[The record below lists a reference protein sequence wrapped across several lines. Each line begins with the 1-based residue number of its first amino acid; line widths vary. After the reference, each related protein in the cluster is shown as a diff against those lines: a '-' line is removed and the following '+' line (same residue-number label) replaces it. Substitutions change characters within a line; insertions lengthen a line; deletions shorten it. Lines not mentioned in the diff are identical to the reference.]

1 MIKIPLDDTI
11 EFEVNSMTKK
21 LIIAVIFLTIVTSGT
36 LYRCSI
42 NNTRQA
48 VVNNVKSVLQ
58 TKNDLQLA
66 VIPSGDQEIT
76 INGKTHTIKNETFTA
91 MKDYLSAN
99 NQLQQTLVDLIG
111 EQVTDENIALL
122 AYYSEKY
129 SINPKDLL
137 NNLTKQ

>member
-1 MIKIPLDDTI
+1 
-11 EFEVNSMTKK
+11 MTKK
-21 LIIAVIFLTIVTSGT
+21 LIIIVVFLTVLTSGT
-36 LYRCSI
+36 LYSCSI

-48 VVNNVKSVLQ
+48 VVKNVKSVLQ
-58 TKNDLQLA
+58 TKKDLQLA

-76 INGKTHTIKNETFTA
+76 INGKTHIIKNETFTA
-91 MKDYLSAN
+91 IKDYLNAN

-111 EQVTDENIALL
+111 SQVTDENIALL

>member
-1 MIKIPLDDTI
+1 
-11 EFEVNSMTKK
+11 MTKK
-21 LIIAVIFLTIVTSGT
+21 LIIIVVFLTIVTSGT
-36 LYRCSI
+36 LYSCSI
-42 NNTRQA
+42 NNTKQA

-76 INGKTHTIKNETFTA
+76 INGKTHT
-91 MKDYLSAN
+91 
-99 NQLQQTLVDLIG
+99 LVDLIG
-111 EQVTDENIALL
+111 SQVTDENIALI

-129 SINPKDLL
+129 SMNPKDLL

>member
-1 MIKIPLDDTI
+1 MIKIQLDDTI
-11 EFEVNSMTKK
+11 DIEVHLMTKK
-21 LIIAVIFLTIVTSGT
+21 LIIIAVFLTIVTSGT
-36 LYRCSI
+36 LYSCSI

-76 INGKTHTIKNETFTA
+76 INGKTHTIKNETFNA

-99 NQLQQTLVDLIG
+99 NIFNKLLLI
-111 EQVTDENIALL
+111 
-122 AYYSEKY
+122 
-129 SINPKDLL
+129 
-137 NNLTKQ
+137 

>member
-1 MIKIPLDDTI
+1 
-11 EFEVNSMTKK
+11 MTKK
-21 LIIAVIFLTIVTSGT
+21 LIIIVVFLTVLTSGT
-36 LYRCSI
+36 LYSCSI
-42 NNTRQA
+42 NNTKQA
-48 VVNNVKSVLQ
+48 VMKNVKSVLQ

-76 INGKTHTIKNETFTA
+76 INGKTHIIKNETFTA
-91 MKDYLSAN
+91 IKDYLNAN

-111 EQVTDENIALL
+111 SQVTDENIALL

-129 SINPKDLL
+129 SMNPKDLL

>member
-1 MIKIPLDDTI
+1 
-11 EFEVNSMTKK
+11 MTKK
-21 LIIAVIFLTIVTSGT
+21 LIIAVIFLTIVTSGA
-36 LYRCSI
+36 LYSCSI
-42 NNTRQA
+42 NNTKQA

-66 VIPSGDQEIT
+66 VIPNGDQEIT

-91 MKDYLSAN
+91 IKKYLNTN

-111 EQVTDENIALL
+111 NQITDENIASL

-137 NNLTKQ
+137 NNITKQ

>member
-1 MIKIPLDDTI
+1 
-11 EFEVNSMTKK
+11 MTKK
-21 LIIAVIFLTIVTSGT
+21 LIIIVVFLTVLTSGT
-36 LYRCSI
+36 LYSCSI
-42 NNTRQA
+42 NNTKQA
-48 VVNNVKSVLQ
+48 VVKNVKSVLQ

-76 INGKTHTIKNETFTA
+76 INGKTHTIKNETFTVI
-91 MKDYLSAN
+91 KDYLSAN

-111 EQVTDENIALL
+111 NQVTDENIALL

-129 SINPKDLL
+129 SMNPKDLL

>member
-1 MIKIPLDDTI
+1 
-11 EFEVNSMTKK
+11 MTKK
-21 LIIAVIFLTIVTSGT
+21 LIIIAILFTILTSGT
-36 LYRCSI
+36 LYSCSI
-42 NNTRQA
+42 NNTKKA

-76 INGKTHTIKNETFTA
+76 INGKTHTIKNETFTTI
-91 MKDYLSAN
+91 KNYLSAN
-99 NQLQQTLVDLIG
+99 NQLLDLIG
-111 EQVTDENIALL
+111 DQITDENIALL

-137 NNLTKQ
+137 NNLTKH

>member
-1 MIKIPLDDTI
+1 
-11 EFEVNSMTKK
+11 MTKK
-21 LIIAVIFLTIVTSGT
+21 LIIIIIFLTVLTSGT
-36 LYRCSI
+36 LYSCSI
-42 NNTRQA
+42 NNTKQA
-48 VVNNVKSVLQ
+48 VVNNVKTVLQ

-76 INGKTHTIKNETFTA
+76 INGKTHTIKNETFTTI
-91 MKDYLSAN
+91 KEYLNAN
-99 NQLQQTLVDLIG
+99 NKLQQTLVDLIG
-111 EQVTDENIALL
+111 DQVTDENIALL

>member
-1 MIKIPLDDTI
+1 MIKIQLDDKI
-11 EFEVNSMTKK
+11 DFEVHLMTKK
-21 LIIAVIFLTIVTSGT
+21 LIIAIIFLTIVTSGT
-36 LYRCSI
+36 LYSCSI
-42 NNTRQA
+42 NNTKQA
-48 VVNNVKSVLQ
+48 VINNVKSVLQ

-99 NQLQQTLVDLIG
+99 NHLQQTLVDLIG
-111 EQVTDENIALL
+111 DQITDENIALL
-122 AYYSEKY
+122 AYYAEKY

-137 NNLTKQ
+137 NNLAKQ

>member
-1 MIKIPLDDTI
+1 
-11 EFEVNSMTKK
+11 MTKK
-21 LIIAVIFLTIVTSGT
+21 LIIIVVFLTALTSGT
-36 LYRCSI
+36 LYSCSI
-42 NNTRQA
+42 NNTKQA
-48 VVNNVKSVLQ
+48 VVKNVKSVLQ
-58 TKNDLQLA
+58 TKKDLQLA

-76 INGKTHTIKNETFTA
+76 INGKTHIIKNETFTA
-91 MKDYLSAN
+91 IKDYLNAN

-111 EQVTDENIALL
+111 SQVTDENIALL

>member
-1 MIKIPLDDTI
+1 
-11 EFEVNSMTKK
+11 MTKK

-36 LYRCSI
+36 LYSCSI

-76 INGKTHTIKNETFTA
+76 INGKTHTIKNETFTTI
-91 MKDYLSAN
+91 KEYLNAN
-99 NQLQQTLVDLIG
+99 NQLQQSIVDLIG
-111 EQVTDENIALL
+111 DQITDENIALL
-122 AYYSEKY
+122 EYYSERY

>member
-1 MIKIPLDDTI
+1 
-11 EFEVNSMTKK
+11 MTKK
-21 LIIAVIFLTIVTSGT
+21 LIIAVIFLTIVTSGA
-36 LYRCSI
+36 LYSYSI
-42 NNTRQA
+42 NNTKQA

-66 VIPSGDQEIT
+66 VIPNGDQEIT

-91 MKDYLSAN
+91 IKEYLNAN

-111 EQVTDENIALL
+111 NQITDENIALL
-122 AYYSEKY
+122 AYYAEKY

>member
-1 MIKIPLDDTI
+1 
-11 EFEVNSMTKK
+11 MTKK
-21 LIIAVIFLTIVTSGT
+21 LIIIVVFLTVLTSGT
-36 LYRCSI
+36 LYSCSI
-42 NNTRQA
+42 NNTKQA
-48 VVNNVKSVLQ
+48 VVKNVKSVLQ
-58 TKNDLQLA
+58 TKKDLQLS

-76 INGKTHTIKNETFTA
+76 INGKTHIIKNETFTA
-91 MKDYLSAN
+91 IKDYLNAN

-111 EQVTDENIALL
+111 SQVTDENIALL

>member
-1 MIKIPLDDTI
+1 
-11 EFEVNSMTKK
+11 MTKK
-21 LIIAVIFLTIVTSGT
+21 LIITVIFLTIVTSGA
-36 LYRCSI
+36 LYSCSI
-42 NNTRQA
+42 NNTKQA
-48 VVNNVKSVLQ
+48 VVNNIKSVLQ

-99 NQLQQTLVDLIG
+99 NQLQQTLIDLIG
-111 EQVTDENIALL
+111 SQVTDENIALL
-122 AYYSEKY
+122 AYYAEKY

-137 NNLTKQ
+137 NNLAKQ

>member
-1 MIKIPLDDTI
+1 MIKIQLDDTI
-11 EFEVNSMTKK
+11 DFEVHLMTKK
-21 LIIAVIFLTIVTSGT
+21 LIITVIFLTIVTSGA
-36 LYRCSI
+36 LYSCSI
-42 NNTRQA
+42 NNTKQA

-91 MKDYLSAN
+91 MKEYLNAN

-111 EQVTDENIALL
+111 SQVTDENIALL
-122 AYYSEKY
+122 AYYAEKY

>member
-1 MIKIPLDDTI
+1 
-11 EFEVNSMTKK
+11 MTKK
-21 LIIAVIFLTIVTSGT
+21 LIIIVVFLTVLTSGT
-36 LYRCSI
+36 LYSCSI
-42 NNTRQA
+42 NNTKQA
-48 VVNNVKSVLQ
+48 VVKNVKSVLQ
-58 TKNDLQLA
+58 TKKDLQLA

-76 INGKTHTIKNETFTA
+76 INGKTHIIKNETFTA
-91 MKDYLSAN
+91 IKDYLNAN

-111 EQVTDENIALL
+111 SQVTDENIALL